1 MKLILTNLFD
11 DFQHKKEKD
20 LINMRN
26 QVLKI
31 RKKDAKSV
39 AQKLISENF
48 MSKFTTLAKQI
59 VSDYKTF
66 ANDVKGVKQIFKS
79 NTSVMKKLGD
89 WGANGLNK
97 AINEIDDLLAD
108 TKNNIND
115 ILEELD
121 DIDRAYSDLL
131 YDAKIKK

>member
-11 DFQHKKEKD
+11 DFQHKKERD
-20 LINMRN
+20 LINMRS

-66 ANDVKGVKQIFKS
+66 ANDVKGIKQIFKS
-79 NTSVMKKLGD
+79 NTPVMKKLGD
-89 WGANGLNK
+89 WGTDGLNK
-97 AINEIDDLLAD
+97 AVNEIDDLLAD

-121 DIDRAYSDLL
+121 DIDRAYSNLL

>member
-11 DFQHKKEKD
+11 DFQHKKERD
-20 LINMRN
+20 LINMRS

-48 MSKFTTLAKQI
+48 ISKFTTLAKQI

-66 ANDVKGVKQIFKS
+66 ANDVKGIKQIFKS
-79 NTSVMKKLGD
+79 NTSIMKKLGD
-89 WGANGLNK
+89 WGISGLNK
-97 AINEIDDLLAD
+97 AIDEIDDLLAD
-108 TKNNIND
+108 KKNNIND
-115 ILEELD
+115 VLEELD